1 MARIRARD
9 LVVQFPIYAA
19 STRSIKNAV
28 LRATTGGKVA
38 RESGRRVTVTALDQV
53 SFDFRAGDRVGILGH
68 NGSGKTTLLRV
79 LAGAYEPVAGELS
92 IDGRVASLLDLSL
105 GLDPEATGYENI
117 LVRGLMMGYSV
128 RQMRSRTDEIA
139 AFSEL
144 GDYLN
149 MPVRT
154 YSSGMQLRLA
164 FSVATSVEA
173 DVLIMDEWLSAG
185 DAGFAE
191 KAAARLLGLV
201 ERSSILVLAT
211 HSPDLVQSLCNRVLR
226 LEHGR
231 VLAEESR
238 RVGEPEPA
246 QPASITPLSD
256 TLAIR

>member
-9 LVVQFPIYAA
+9 LVVEFPIYAA
-19 STRSIKNAV
+19 STRSLKNAV

-38 RESGRRVTVTALDQV
+38 RESGRRVTVTALDHV
-53 SFDFRAGDRVGILGH
+53 SFDVHEGDRVGILGH

-79 LAGAYEPVAGELS
+79 LAGAYEPVGGELT
-92 IDGRVASLLDLSL
+92 IEGRVASLLDLSL

-128 RQMRSRTDEIA
+128 RQMRERTEEIA
-139 AFSEL
+139 AFSDL

-173 DVLIMDEWLSAG
+173 DILVMDEWLSAG
-185 DAGFAE
+185 DAAFAE
-191 KAAARLLGLV
+191 KAGRRLLGLV

-211 HSPDLVQSLCNRVLR
+211 HSLDLVQSLCNRVIR
-226 LEHGR
+226 LQHGR

-238 RVGEPEPA
+238 HLGEPPQVAPA
-246 QPASITPLSD
+246 PVAVPTS
-256 TLAIR
+256 LATR

>member
-9 LVVQFPIYAA
+9 LVVEFPIYAA
-19 STRSIKNAV
+19 STRSLKNAV

-38 RESGRRVTVTALDQV
+38 RDSGRRVTVTALDHV
-53 SFDFRAGDRVGILGH
+53 SFDFREGDRVGLVGH

-79 LAGAYEPVAGELS
+79 LAGAYEPVAGDLRIE
-92 IDGRVASLLDLSL
+92 GRVASLLDLSL
-105 GLDPEATGYENI
+105 GLDQEATGYENI

-128 RQMRSRTDEIA
+128 REMRRRTEEIA

-173 DVLIMDEWLSAG
+173 EILIMDEWLSAG
-185 DAGFAE
+185 DADFAE
-191 KAAARLLGLV
+191 KATRRLLDLV
-201 ERSSILVLAT
+201 ARSSILVLAT
-211 HSPDLVQSLCNRVLR
+211 HSAELVESLCNRVLR

-231 VLAEESR
+231 VLAEETR
-238 RVGEPEPA
+238 HLGEQLA
-246 QPASITPLSD
+246 PASLTPLPGSLA
-256 TLAIR
+256 TL